1 MITLDGAYKSFDD
14 TRLFNAI
21 NSDITSGLHLP
32 TDKGTMK
39 CNRIKLKN
47 GDKILI
53 MDTST
58 VLIYDLENKTWY
70 EL

>member
-1 MITLDGAYKSFDD
+1 MITLDGTYKSSDD
-14 TRLFNAI
+14 TRLFNVI

-32 TDKGTMK
+32 TDKWTMQ

>member
-1 MITLDGAYKSFDD
+1 MITLDETYKISDG

-32 TDKGTMK
+32 TDRGTMQ